1 MEELKEEFSDLNFN
15 CLKKFYVNN
24 GVFNQITAENFI
36 PLIKMEN
43 LENFNTNY
51 NNLININFTKSCD
64 WKKLKYFDYLYNYYK
79 DDTFWLKEKFP
90 NLKG

>member
-43 LENFNTNY
+43 LENFNISY

-64 WKKLKYFDYLYNYYK
+64 WKKLKYFDYSGNHYK
-79 DDTFWLKEKFP
+79 GDTLWLKEKFP
-90 NLKG
+90 NLKV